1 MPPKS
6 QKKTRQAKKA
16 RQALAN
22 DHLPRAPF
30 AREAQRRILELGLT
44 RAQAA
49 VLVDDA
55 ASQISRLM
63 TGHVHEFSADRL
75 VGMLVGLGSDV
86 EVLIRHPAGRRR
98 RGKVTVSAKRSR

>member
-1 MPPKS
+1 MPPKPS
-6 QKKTRQAKKA
+6 KAQKAQKA
-16 RQALAN
+16 RKALAN
-22 DHLPRAPF
+22 DHLPRAPL
-30 AREAQRRILELGLT
+30 AREAQRRIEDLGLT

-49 VLVDDA
+49 VLVNDA

-86 EVLIRHPAGRRR
+86 DVVIRHPSGKRRK
-98 RGKVTVSAKRSR
+98 GKVTVTARKAR